1 MKRVDRKALISAS
14 REVVQTADDSR
25 EISVKRMD
33 ADRINASK
41 DAEAA
46 KLADS
51 RANTRNEKQGRLSAE
66 AATADANRG
75 RAQADQAAA
84 DAGQLAANANEA
96 ASVAQQGQRNAEAD
110 SNRNRAVA
118 ADASQAAA
126 NANQAASEAQRG
138 QRNAEADSNRDRA
151 AAADANQA
159 TANANEAAS
168 VAHQGQIDAEAQS
181 GQDRAAAA
189 NSDQQLQLAVKDR
202 EELRAKLLAQFNLIF
217 VTRDTARGLIVNLS
231 DVLFDTGKSTLR
243 AGTREKLAK
252 LSGIILAYPDLRLAI
267 EGNTDSVGS
276 DALNQT
282 LSEQR
287 AASVRDY
294 LEMENIPATSMTSQG
309 FGKTQPVATNGTAE
323 GRQQNRRVE
332 LVVSGEVIGTTIGV
346 VSARP

>member
-1 MKRVDRKALISAS
+1 
-14 REVVQTADDSR
+14 VQTADDSR

-51 RANTRNEKQGRLSAE
+51 RANARSAQQGRLNAE

-75 RAQADQAAA
+75 RAQSD
-84 DAGQLAANANEA
+84 LAA
-96 ASVAQQGQRNAEAD
+96 
-110 SNRNRAVA
+110 SN
-118 ADASQAAA
+118 
-126 NANQAASEAQRG
+126 AQRG
-138 QRNAEADSNRDRA
+138 QRNAEADADRNRA
-151 AAADANQA
+151 AAADANQDA
-159 TANANEAAS
+159 ANANQAAS
-168 VAHQGQIDAEAQS
+168 VAQQGQIDAEAQS
-181 GQDRAAAA
+181 EADRLAAA
-189 NSDQQLQLAVKDR
+189 NADQQLQTAVKDR
-202 EELRAKLLAQFNLIF
+202 EELRAKLLEQFNLIF

-243 AGTREKLAK
+243 QGTREKLAK
-252 LSGIILAYPDLRLAI
+252 LSGIILTYPDLRLAI